1 MHNLSKIDSDV
12 NNQFKMVFDKAQFVK
27 LIFEEQCANIQLNKH
42 GWKSFNEQFYYEENL
57 NSTNIPCVQQLEIA
71 QKRHKWLKKAFD
83 EQNFTFP
90 KYYAILVFDGD
101 GMGKWLGGDNL
112 NLDKDQDLK
121 TFHQD
126 FSKQLSLF
134 ARRASEN
141 LDKSGL
147 GKTVYA
153 GGDDF
158 LAFVSLE
165 KLLHVMADLR
175 KMFAQMVDNPLKKQ
189 YRFKIDEMSFSAGVC
204 IAHYKEPLSLVL
216 SRARSVE
223 KKAKDWRDVKNA
235 YGIAVIKG
243 SGESHEMIWG
253 FENWSLDALKYLVD
267 RLRDGTVSNTFIKS
281 FQIEWQNALDIKG
294 AISGMDLMLKK
305 ELERL
310 IGRSLNPNLSKNE
323 KKQVKETLIKQL
335 WDGLFAMQD
344 AKLDNFFATL
354 NICDFLHRTLN
365 PLKRSNTPQLVENAN
380 D

>member
-1 MHNLSKIDSDV
+1 
-12 NNQFKMVFDKAQFVK
+12 
-27 LIFEEQCANIQLNKH
+27 
-42 GWKSFNEQFYYEENL
+42 
-57 NSTNIPCVQQLEIA
+57 
-71 QKRHKWLKKAFD
+71 
-83 EQNFTFP
+83 
-90 KYYAILVFDGD
+90 
-101 GMGKWLGGDNL
+101 LG
-112 NLDKDQDLK
+112 
-121 TFHQD
+121 
-126 FSKQLSLF
+126 LF
-134 ARRASEN
+134 ARQASN
-141 LDKSGL
+141 YLDKSGY

-165 KLLHVMADLR
+165 KLLDVMADLR
-175 KMFAQMVDNPLKKQ
+175 KTFAQMVDNPLKKQ

-216 SRARSVE
+216 SRARKME
-223 KKAKDWRDVKNA
+223 TDAKKWRDSKNT

-243 SGESHEMIWG
+243 SGESHEMFWG

-294 AISGMDLMLKK
+294 DISGMDLMLKK

-323 KKQVKETLIKQL
+323 KKQAKDSLIKQL
-335 WDGLFAMQD
+335 WDGLFAMRD